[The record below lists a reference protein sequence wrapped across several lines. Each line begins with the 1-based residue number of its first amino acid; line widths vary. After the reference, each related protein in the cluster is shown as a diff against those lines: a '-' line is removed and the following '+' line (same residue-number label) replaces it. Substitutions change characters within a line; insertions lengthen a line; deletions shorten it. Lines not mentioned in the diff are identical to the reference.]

1 MTSFRFRDINRFA
14 RVVGVF
20 AKYGFDDIVAHTQ
33 LYRIIP
39 RRQILSM
46 KKEGQKITARNR
58 YERFRMA
65 LEELG
70 PTYIKLG
77 QILSNRHDLLP
88 APLIKELEK
97 LQDEVAPEADM
108 DIVKELRERLN
119 IDVEQEFESVN
130 AEPDASASIAQ
141 VHKAQLKNGDRVVL
155 KIQRTGIREM
165 VASDIEI
172 IKQIIRLVQ
181 KRMPEFAIYKPLE
194 LLTSFE
200 RSVNLEMNFKAEANN
215 IQRFKANFSHDNRIY
230 VPAVYADFSNES
242 ILCMEEVVGTKIS
255 DMEELKRRE
264 VDIEKIVDAGVDVY
278 FQQIF
283 KFGYFHADPHPGNLV
298 VMNDERICFLD
309 FGMMGSLLPKD
320 RDTIGNAVVNFIRK
334 DIRRLIF
341 NIEDLTGES
350 IIDEK
355 KSMQYDLYDM
365 MHEIGSLPIK
375 DINMQLLYE
384 KIHGFIYNHKI
395 SIPADM
401 FLLMR
406 TMVVLEGMGLRLKPD
421 FNLIEALKP
430 YAKKLVVNKYNPKN
444 IAETVYN
451 TVLDIN
457 DLMKGAPEDTKKI
470 LQNLKDGKLKIAF
483 VHQGLE
489 GFYNSLDRDTNKLS
503 LAIITAALIIGSS
516 LVVLSRIP
524 PLVFNIPLIGMIGFF
539 TSFILGVMVIISIIK
554 QNKL

>member
-1 MTSFRFRDINRFA
+1 MTSFRFRDINRLA
-14 RVVGVF
+14 KVVGVF
-20 AKYGFDDIVAHTQ
+20 AKYGFDDIVAHSQ
-33 LYRIIP
+33 LHRIIP
-39 RRQILSM
+39 RRRFKSI
-46 KKEGQKITARNR
+46 KKEGEKIVARNR

-65 LEELG
+65 LEDLG

-88 APLIKELEK
+88 APLIAELEK
-97 LQDEVAPEADM
+97 LQDNVAPEADM
-108 DIVKELRERLN
+108 DIVRELHKRLD
-119 IDVEQEFESVN
+119 IDVEQEFESVDPKP
-130 AEPDASASIAQ
+130 EASASIAQ
-141 VHKAQLKNGDRVVL
+141 VHRAKLKNGDHVVL

-172 IKQIIRLVQ
+172 IRQIVRLVQ
-181 KRMPEFAIYKPLE
+181 KRMPEFAIYKPLD
-194 LLTSFE
+194 LLASFE
-200 RSVNLEMNFKAEANN
+200 RSIRLEMNFSAEANN
-215 IQRFKANFSHDNRIY
+215 IQRFRANFTEDDRIY
-230 VPAVYADFSNES
+230 VPKVYSRYSNET
-242 ILCMEEVVGTKIS
+242 ILCMEEVLGTKIS
-255 DMEELKRRE
+255 DVEELKKKE
-264 VDIEKIVDAGVDVY
+264 LDINRIVEAGVDLY
-278 FQQIF
+278 FKQIF

-298 VMNDERICFLD
+298 IMNDEKICFLD

-320 RDTIGNAVVNFIRK
+320 RDTIGNAVVNFLRK
-334 DIRRLIF
+334 DIRRLIL

-355 KSMQYDLYDM
+355 KSIQYDLYDM

-375 DINMQLLYE
+375 DINMEMLYE
-384 KIHGFIYNHKI
+384 KIHAFIYNHKI

-406 TMVVLEGMGLRLKPD
+406 TLVVLEGMGLKLKPD

-430 YAKKLVVNKYNPKN
+430 YAKKLVINKYNPKN
-444 IAETVYN
+444 LAESVWDTF
-451 TVLDIN
+451 LDVS
-457 DLMKGAPEDTKKI
+457 DLMKGVPEDTKKI
-470 LQNLKDGKLKIAF
+470 LQNVKEGKLKIAF

-489 GFYNSLDRDTNKLS
+489 GFYQSMDRDTNRLS
-503 LAIITAALIIGSS
+503 LAIITAALIVGSS

-539 TSFILGVMVIISIIK
+539 TSFILGVLVIISIIR